1 MPSLAQSGT
10 LAQRLRDLREG
21 HWPEAGLTQAALAK
35 ALSSE
40 ERVSPATVSSWE
52 NTGSPKLPPRSRLT
66 AYARFFA
73 TRRSVET
80 DPPRLLSLAE
90 LNGGEQDACATLEA
104 ELFALRD
111 AAGKPAVRDETAVTR
126 SWKFSDVGPVTLIC
140 AELPEREAGPLAN
153 PTDPNHTELLS
164 YADLDALVE
173 LHGHIRAE
181 NSAMDVFFKLSSRVD
196 PDDLSG
202 HLVLLGGIGWNDIT
216 QRLSQMIHL
225 PVQQIEDPEVK
236 TGEIFVLERDG
247 RKERF
252 LPRWEDKN
260 GTLIED
266 VGLIVRRPNPF
277 NSSRSLTICNGIH
290 SRGVLGAV
298 RSLTDAR
305 LRDWNEE
312 YLANNFADQSNYAI
326 LMRVSV
332 MAGKTMTPDF
342 RNPDCILYQWSGA

>member
-1 MPSLAQSGT
+1 M
-10 LAQRLRDLREG
+10 
-21 HWPEAGLTQAALAK
+21 
-35 ALSSE
+35 
-40 ERVSPATVSSWE
+40 
-52 NTGSPKLPPRSRLT
+52 
-66 AYARFFA
+66 
-73 TRRSVET
+73 
-80 DPPRLLSLAE
+80 
-90 LNGGEQDACATLEA
+90 
-104 ELFALRD
+104 
-111 AAGKPAVRDETAVTR
+111 
-126 SWKFSDVGPVTLIC
+126 
-140 AELPEREAGPLAN
+140 
-153 PTDPNHTELLS
+153 
-164 YADLDALVE
+164 
-173 LHGHIRAE
+173 IR
-181 NSAMDVFFKLSSRVD
+181 
-196 PDDLSG
+196 
-202 HLVLLGGIGWNDIT
+202 
-216 QRLSQMIHL
+216 L